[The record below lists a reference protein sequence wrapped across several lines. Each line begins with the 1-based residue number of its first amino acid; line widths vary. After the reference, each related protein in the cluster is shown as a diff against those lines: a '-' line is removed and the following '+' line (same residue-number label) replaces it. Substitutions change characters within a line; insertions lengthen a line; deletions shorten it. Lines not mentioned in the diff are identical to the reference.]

1 MWCRDGSLQ
10 LRPRLQRRFGDG
22 YMVVVRVGGPGAAPG
37 PVEGLMQRCV
47 PGAVLQERHGGTLH
61 YRLPS
66 RSCSL
71 ANIFS
76 VLAAHR
82 GPCRIQ
88 DYSVSQTTLDQVTEE
103 DKGMGWG
110 VGGSQPLTLPSPQ
123 VFVRF
128 AREQGNGDAEGDVDP
143 GQDEA
148 AVPGMGLAAFLEDEG
163 SRESAV

>member
-1 MWCRDGSLQ
+1 M
-10 LRPRLQRRFGDG
+10 
-22 YMVVVRVGGPGAAPG
+22 VVRVGGPGAAPG

-66 RSCSL
+66 RCCSL

-88 DYSVSQTTLDQVTEE
+88 DYSVSQTTLDQVMGE

-110 VGGSQPLTLPSPQ
+110 GRGVAAPHPPVPTGLRALRQGAGRWGRRGGRGP
-123 VFVRF
+123 R
-128 AREQGNGDAEGDVDP
+128 AG
-143 GQDEA
+143 
-148 AVPGMGLAAFLEDEG
+148 
-163 SRESAV
+163 